1 MAELLDDYDV
11 PSIKPIN
18 IFQTKIS
25 MSERNKKSK
34 KLNESI
40 IINDNEV
47 YFVEDNFIEKE
58 IDIDNEHTII
68 ISTLP
73 FPDLNEFENEEIKTN
88 KIENSILYKE
98 FKEDNL
104 FIHCRSCMIFLTFEQ
119 GKI

>member
-73 FPDLNEFENEEIKTN
+73 FPDVNEFENEEIKTN

-98 FKEDNL
+98 FKEDTL
-104 FIHCRSCMIFLTFEQ
+104 FIHCRSCMIFLTYEQ